1 MKYIAVLLTV
11 YNRKEKTLS
20 CLKNLYAQQIP
31 GNYTVDIFLTDDGCT
46 DGTPEAVER
55 LFPQV
60 HVIRSE
66 GDLFWNRGMCVAWK
80 KAAETRDY
88 DFYMWLND
96 DTFLY
101 SNAINSMIQ
110 CSDGCN
116 NLSIVVGTACAVN
129 SKDKITYGGW
139 SFKDGLIVATD
150 KPLVCDYFN
159 GNIVLFPKSV
169 YLKVG
174 TNDPIFRHALGDFD
188 YGLRA
193 KKRGVLSVVAPGIL
207 GECDEHET
215 WPVWCNPDKP
225 FGERWKAFRTPLG
238 QNPEEYFIY
247 EKRHN
252 GLLMACFHY
261 FTNHLRVV
269 CPWIWK
275 NH

>member
-11 YNRKEKTLS
+11 YNRKEKTLM
-20 CLKNLYAQQIP
+20 CLKNLYAQQVPEDYAIE
-31 GNYTVDIFLTDDGCT
+31 VFLTNDGCT
-46 DGTPEAVER
+46 DGTPDAVKEQ
-55 LFPQV
+55 FPFV
-60 HVIRSE
+60 TIINAR
-66 GDLFWNRGMCVAWK
+66 GNLFWNRGMYTAWK

-110 CSDGCN
+110 CSDCCN
-116 NLSIVVGTACAVN
+116 NQSIIVGTTCTVGH
-129 SKDKITYGGW
+129 KDRVTYGGR
-139 SFKDGLIVATD
+139 SFKGGLMDPID

-169 YLKVG
+169 YQKVG

-193 KKRGVLSVVAPGIL
+193 KKRGVLSVIAPSIL
-207 GECDEHET
+207 GECDEHVT
-215 WPVWCNPDKP
+215 FPVWCNPDKS
-225 FGERWKAFRTPLG
+225 FRERWKAFRTPLG

-252 GLLMACFHY
+252 GLLMAYFHY
-261 FTNHLRVV
+261 FTNHLRFLF
-269 CPWIWK
+269 PKLWTKI
-275 NH
+275 